1 MKYIFAV
8 LSFLLFIGCASRKNT
23 SKITVFIDNS
33 FTKESQMCYIHGFK
47 SWISGNEF
55 AIYDSAKIKR
65 GQNKVR
71 FKIKHPIE
79 ADVRLTFSKNGPNR
93 PSRFSSFIVPPKSNL
108 QVQVKPSLNS
118 IDGYHLVISGKGSDA
133 ENEDITFRERC
144 IDPVIKKMETLKDMD
159 SVEYYTK
166 QIVENS
172 ISMIKATNHPENAYS
187 HFIVLRFGYGNH
199 VGNDNLNKLKSLIKA
214 KFPEAPYIQNLDK
227 RTDPP
232 SESSKLM
239 SDRMSQIYKERELR
253 FKQDT
258 AIGAKLELSFSN
270 LEGKLVSLSDVTS
283 EYILVDFWASWCGP
297 CQKEI
302 PYLKEVLSKYKGKLN
317 IIAVSID
324 RFPDAWKKGIKR
336 DNSEDFIHLIGSDFE
351 GLPNK
356 AVQGLGIKSIPAN
369 FLLDKN
375 HCIIA
380 KNLRGERLLQVLD
393 SLIQK

>member
-8 LSFLLFIGCASRKNT
+8 LVFLLFIGCVSRKNT
-23 SKITVFIDNS
+23 SRITVFIDDS
-33 FTKESQMCYIHGFK
+33 FTKESQMCYIHGYK

-71 FKIKHPIE
+71 FNIKHPIE
-79 ADVRLTFSKNGPNR
+79 ADIRLTFSKNGPNK
-93 PSRFSSFIVPPKSNL
+93 PSRFSSFVVPPESKL
-108 QVQVKPSLNS
+108 QIQVKPSLNH
-118 IDGYHLVISGKGSDA
+118 IDGYLVISGKGSDA
-133 ENEDITFRERC
+133 QNENNTFRARY
-144 IDPVIKKMETLKDMD
+144 IDPVVKKIDTSKDVD

-166 QIVENS
+166 QLVENS
-172 ISMIKATNHPENAYS
+172 ISMINTTNHPENAYS
-187 HFIVLRFGYGNH
+187 HFLILRLGYSNY
-199 VGNDNLNKLKSLIKA
+199 VGNENLNKLKSFIKA
-214 KFPEAPYIQNLDK
+214 RFPEAPYIQNLDK
-227 RTDPP
+227 RTDAP

-239 SDRMSQIYKERELR
+239 SARMGQIYKERELR

-258 AIGAKLELSFSN
+258 AIGAKLELLFCN

-302 PYLKEVLSKYKGKLN
+302 PYLKEVLNKYKGKLN
-317 IIAVSID
+317 ILAISID
-324 RFPDAWKKGIKR
+324 RFPEAWKKAIKR
-336 DNSEDFIHLIGSDFE
+336 DNSEAFIHLIGSDFD

-356 AVQGLGIKSIPAN
+356 VVQGLGIKSIPAN

-380 KNLRGERLLQVLD
+380 KNLRGERLVQVLD

>member
-1 MKYIFAV
+1 MKYIFVV
-8 LSFLLFIGCASRKNT
+8 LAFLLFIGCASRKNT
-23 SKITVFIDNS
+23 SRIIVFIDNS
-33 FTKESQMCYIHGFK
+33 FTKESQMCYIHGYK

-71 FKIKHPIE
+71 FKIQHPIE
-79 ADVRLTFSKNGPNR
+79 VDMRLTFSKNGPSR
-93 PSRFSSFIVPPKSNL
+93 PTRFSSFIVPPKSKL
-108 QVQVKPSLNS
+108 QIQVKASLNH
-118 IDGYHLVISGKGSDA
+118 IDGHLVISGKGSDA
-133 ENEDITFRERC
+133 QNEDNTFRARY
-144 IDPVIKKMETLKDMD
+144 IDPIVKKIDTSKDMD

-172 ISMIKATNHPENAYS
+172 INMIETTNHPENAYS
-187 HFIVLRFGYGNH
+187 HFLVLRLEYGSY
-199 VGNDNLNKLKSLIKA
+199 VGNDNLNRLKNLIKA
-214 KFPEAPYIQNLDK
+214 KFPEAPYIQNLNK
-227 RTDPP
+227 RTAPP

-239 SDRMSQIYKERELR
+239 SARIEQIYKERELY

-258 AIGAKLELSFSN
+258 AMGAKLELSFCS
-270 LEGKLVSLSDVTS
+270 LEGNLVSLNDVTS

-317 IIAVSID
+317 IFAISID
-324 RFPDAWKKGIKR
+324 RFPDAWKKAIKR
-336 DNSEDFIHLIGSDFE
+336 DNSENFIHLIGSDFD

-356 AVQGLGIKSIPAN
+356 VVQGLGIKSIPAN

-380 KNLRGERLLQVLD
+380 RNLRGERLVQVLD